1 MKNNLIA
8 LSIFSLAISFV
19 LGSWLISNSL
29 NNDLPQETEQLPQ
42 ETELFVQ
49 KQLLSQSEVA
59 DYLGINIEEVQKLTK
74 VEEGENTYRHIIPFI
89 EIGDKIYYPKKA
101 VDEWLIN
108 VIVEIVY

>member
-8 LSIFSLAISFV
+8 LSIFVFAICFV

-29 NNDLPQETEQLPQ
+29 NHDFSQETEQS
-42 ETELFVQ
+42 VQ
-49 KQLLSQSEVA
+49 KQLLSQAELA
-59 DYLGINIEEVQKLTK
+59 DYLGITVEEVQKLAK

-101 VDEWLIN
+101 ADEWLTN
-108 VIVEIVY
+108 VIAEIVY